1 MNRASTLALS
11 CFVLIACA
19 ACAPPWT
26 VVRQSGPPSALR
38 GAQSVGIYFDYS
50 QVMIDGHPEQTF
62 LANNDDV
69 DAQAKLQGV
78 KDAFEA
84 GVMEGAL
91 GSVPVQVGKQLQ
103 GADVAVTV
111 RVDSLVR
118 GKYAVIYRRDTEAH
132 VSMLW
137 TRGDALTDE
146 IQTNAYAQAS
156 IQQPSIVQR
165 AQIAGREIG
174 RILGQFYRHAQEN

>member
-1 MNRASTLALS
+1 MQFVSKSALGA
-11 CFVLIACA
+11 LILLACA

-38 GAQSVGIYFDYS
+38 GAQSVGVYFDYS
-50 QVMIDGHPEQTF
+50 QAMVDGQPEAAF

-69 DAQAKLQGV
+69 DAQEKLQSV

-91 GSVPVQVGKQLQ
+91 GSVPVQVGKQFQ

-118 GKYAVIYRRDTEAH
+118 GKYAVIYRRDTEVH

-137 TRGDALTDE
+137 TRGEALTDE

-156 IQQPSIVQR
+156 MTQPSIVQR

-174 RILGQFYRHAQEN
+174 RILGKFFQNAQEQ